1 MNRSGIVMMHGG
13 VGRRLLMLRVVMCAY
28 IGVTCSNSSSSR
40 DSSSSRRRASGEP
53 SRDASSDGTDIAA
66 DDESDFN

>member
-1 MNRSGIVMMHGG
+1 MMHGG

-28 IGVTCSNSSSSR
+28 IGVTCSSR
-40 DSSSSRRRASGEP
+40 GSSSSRRRASGEP